1 MDFSTTVCHTGKEF
15 RTQNILSFFT
25 QDETYSL
32 FDTLICS
39 SLTATEE
46 NEFRFSL
53 LLLYFNILPSQI
65 SCGYGYVPSLPFSLT
80 CLVGG
85 RIFCCCVNYPSSV
98 VFHRPECIFPVNTL
112 KKVLMQAS
120 LWGEMK
126 SQGCSESSDY
136 PSCLFV
142 TLLNVSIS
150 DIGMQRLQ
158 QLPFAV
164 WERKETWQNR
174 SYL

>member
-1 MDFSTTVCHTGKEF
+1 MDAYMDLVSVDFGQPLLFSSKGF
-15 RTQNILSFFT
+15 LLLDGFFNNRLSHR
-25 QDETYSL
+25 
-32 FDTLICS
+32 

-126 SQGCSESSDY
+126 S
-136 PSCLFV
+136 
-142 TLLNVSIS
+142 
-150 DIGMQRLQ
+150 
-158 QLPFAV
+158 
-164 WERKETWQNR
+164 
-174 SYL
+174 